1 MGQYFGTD
9 VGYLSQLS
17 ISWSLRPGGGGWSA
31 VFSCVVSHCL
41 FVPHYWS
48 FLANVRSDQSKIE
61 QKILEIK
68 LLDEMKA
75 FL

>member
-17 ISWSLRPGGGGWSA
+17 ISWSLKPGGGGGSA
-31 VFSCVVSHCL
+31 VFCCVSLPL
-41 FVPHYWS
+41 FVPRWS
-48 FLANVRSDQSKIE
+48 SLVNVRSDQSQIE
-61 QKILEIK
+61 KKILEIK